1 MFSDKLKLLFIFLF
15 LFSCDTVNDLD
26 NLEEIDSFSLL
37 SFSSHYDNSQ
47 NLLSVF
53 SEISDNTNIE
63 KIELIITS
71 NGNLQNGEVIFI
83 AELFHSPYNQ
93 NIFFYE

>member
-37 SFSSHYDNSQ
+37 SFSSYYDNSQ

-83 AELFHSPYNQ
+83 AELFQSPYNQ
-93 NIFFYE
+93 NIFSL

>member
-83 AELFHSPYNQ
+83 AELFQSPYNQ